1 MITNGFTYIAV
12 LVFIAALLVWLQ
24 RYTKSKFFDYAP
36 PIVLLYLI
44 TMILC
49 TLGAWDM
56 EATKPAY
63 SVLKNNLLYA
73 MIFLMLLRCDI
84 RKIIKLGPKMLGGFF
99 AASVSISLA
108 FIATF
113 AIMKGPLGS
122 EAWKAL
128 GALCGSWMGGS
139 GNMIAVQAALDI
151 GEADMAYALVVDSID
166 YSIWV
171 MFLLWAINLAPK
183 FNKWVKADT
192 TTLDE
197 VSRRLEEDAKG
208 NEDKASFVNLIFLLG
223 LALVISAFGQD
234 IGAALNGAMPF
245 LDKATWTV
253 LLITLSGLIGA
264 VTPVGRMAGSTELS
278 NLLLYSVVAL
288 LASRAS
294 FLELTDAPAWILAGF
309 MILAIHGII
318 LVLLAK
324 IFHLDMF
331 TCGVASL
338 ANIGGSASAPILA
351 GAYSGALVPV
361 GVLMALMG
369 YVIGCCMCNSPFFYT
384 IFCLAA
390 QICAAHAL
398 VGQQFSTGA
407 LHDHTARLKDVGTV
421 CHGKSHLC
429 VLLHQQDGH
438 AFLVHVLDDVEDL
451 LHQQRRKAHGR
462 LVQHQHGSVA
472 HQCTAHSQ
480 HLLLAAGHGTGQLLA
495 ALLQAGEQLKHL
507 FLVGCNGGSRLGV
520 CTHVQIFFHGHVQEH
535 MTAFRHMGKA
545 CFHDLVGAHALDAA
559 ALVQD
564 VAGLGLQQAGNG
576 LQGGGFASTVGTDQ
590 GDDLALIHLE
600 GDVLDGVDVAVIDVD
615 VINFQ

>member
-1 MITNGFTYIAV
+1 MAAV
-12 LVFIAALLVWLQ
+12 LVTLE
-24 RYTKSKFFDYAP
+24 KSAKGGMQKFFKYVPAV
-36 PIVLLYLI
+36 VLCYLI
-44 TMILC
+44 AMFLC
-49 TLGAWDM
+49 TLGVWDM
-56 EATKPAY
+56 AETKPAY
-63 SVLKNNLLYA
+63 SALKNNLTYA
-73 MIFLMLLRCDI
+73 MIFAMLLRCNI
-84 RKIIKLGPKMLGGFF
+84 RKAPKLGPKMLIGFF
-99 AASVSISLA
+99 SATLTIMIGFVCA
-108 FIATF
+108 FVL
-113 AIMKGPLGS
+113 MKGTIGS
-122 EAWKAL
+122 DVWMGL
-128 GALCGSWMGGS
+128 CALCGSWIGGS
-139 GNMIAVQAALDI
+139 GNMVAVQAALDI
-151 GEADMAYALVVDSID
+151 SEADMGYALVIDSID
-166 YSIWV
+166 YSLWV

-369 YVIGCCMCNSPFFYT
+369 YVIG
-384 IFCLAA
+384 
-390 QICAAHAL
+390 
-398 VGQQFSTGA
+398 
-407 LHDHTARLKDVGTV
+407 TAGGLI
-421 CHGKSHLC
+421 
-429 VLLHQQDGH
+429 
-438 AFLVHVLDDVEDL
+438 
-451 LHQQRRKAHGR
+451 
-462 LVQHQHGSVA
+462 
-472 HQCTAHSQ
+472 TANIMS
-480 HLLLAAGHGTGQLLA
+480 LLA
-495 ALLQAGEQLKHL
+495 
-507 FLVGCNGGSRLGV
+507 
-520 CTHVQIFFHGHVQEH
+520 
-535 MTAFRHMGKA
+535 
-545 CFHDLVGAHALDAA
+545 
-559 ALVQD
+559 
-564 VAGLGLQQAGNG
+564 
-576 LQGGGFASTVGTDQ
+576 
-590 GDDLALIHLE
+590 
-600 GDVLDGVDVAVIDVD
+600 
-615 VINFQ
+615 

>member
-12 LVFIAALLVWLQ
+12 LIFLAAMLVWLQ
-24 RYTKSKFFDYAP
+24 KYTKSKFFDFVP

-49 TLGAWDM
+49 TLGVWDM

-63 SVLKNNLLYA
+63 SALKNNLLYG

-99 AASVSISLA
+99 AASVSIGLG
-108 FIATF
+108 FIITY
-113 AIMKGPLGS
+113 AIMHSALGS

-139 GNMIAVQAALDI
+139 GNMIAVQAAFNI

-192 TTLDE
+192 KTLDE
-197 VSRRLEEDAKG
+197 VSRKLEDDAKAIDG
-208 NEDKASFVNLIFLLG
+208 PITFVNLIFLLG
-223 LALVISAFGQD
+223 LGLLISAVGQN
-234 IGAALNGAMPF
+234 IGAAINGVAPF

-253 LLITLSGLIGA
+253 LFITIAGLICA
-264 VTPVGRMAGSTELS
+264 VTPIGKMAGASELS
-278 NLLLYSVVAL
+278 NVLLYSVVAL

-294 FLELTDAPAWILAGF
+294 FLELTDAPVWIIAGF

-318 LVLLAK
+318 MVILAK
-324 IFHLDMF
+324 IFKLDMF

-369 YVIGCCMCNSPFFYT
+369 YVIGTFGG
-384 IFCLAA
+384 I
-390 QICAAHAL
+390 I
-398 VGQQFSTGA
+398 
-407 LHDHTARLKDVGTV
+407 
-421 CHGKSHLC
+421 
-429 VLLHQQDGH
+429 
-438 AFLVHVLDDVEDL
+438 
-451 LHQQRRKAHGR
+451 
-462 LVQHQHGSVA
+462 VA
-472 HQCTAHSQ
+472 NIMS
-480 HLLLAAGHGTGQLLA
+480 
-495 ALLQAGEQLKHL
+495 L
-507 FLVGCNGGSRLGV
+507 F
-520 CTHVQIFFHGHVQEH
+520 
-535 MTAFRHMGKA
+535 A
-545 CFHDLVGAHALDAA
+545 
-559 ALVQD
+559 
-564 VAGLGLQQAGNG
+564 
-576 LQGGGFASTVGTDQ
+576 
-590 GDDLALIHLE
+590 
-600 GDVLDGVDVAVIDVD
+600 
-615 VINFQ
+615 